1 MSPGPKQNIALTG
14 FMAVGKSAVGRALAR
29 KLKRRFV
36 DLDKIVEKAE
46 GMKVRDIFAKK
57 GEPYFRQCEK
67 RALMAV
73 LGEHNQ
79 VIATGGGAIIDE
91 ENMRDV
97 RKKALLVCLTA
108 NIDILL
114 KRVASGSKRPLLDS
128 ADRKTRIEELLA
140 LRQDKYAQAHLSIDT
155 THLSIDQVAERII
168 EMAQLER

>member
-1 MSPGPKQNIALTG
+1 
-14 FMAVGKSAVGRALAR
+14 
-29 KLKRRFV
+29 
-36 DLDKIVEKAE
+36 
-46 GMKVRDIFAKK
+46 
-57 GEPYFRQCEK
+57 
-67 RALMAV
+67 MAV

-140 LRQDKYAQAHLSIDT
+140 LRQDKYAQADLSIDT
-155 THLSIDQVAERII
+155 TDLSIDQVAERII